1 MQTSVALWL
10 PPFSPALRGLVFH
23 DFGRLKTL
31 QPAIGAVSYEAV
43 ASLGFG
49 VRWQYGASVSVAL
62 DYAQVVQGHGPSGAV
77 LNVQNT
83 RGHNR
88 LHVNAI
94 VKF

>member
-1 MQTSVALWL
+1 M
-10 PPFSPALRGLVFH
+10 FH

-31 QPAIGAVSYEAV
+31 QPGIGAVSYEAV

-49 VRWQYGASVSVAL
+49 LRWQSETSVTLAL
-62 DYAQVVQGHGPSGAV
+62 DYAQVVQGHAPGGAL
-77 LNVQNT
+77 LNLQNT
-83 RGHNR
+83 RGHKR